1 MEEFSIG
8 AVVRQT
14 GYGAPTIRYFEA
26 IGLLP
31 PVHRTASGR
40 RLYRAEHLERLSF
53 IRNCRT
59 HGLTQKEVQALVALL
74 EAPDQ
79 PCGQVTDIVATHIV
93 KLKLRMESLAKLI
106 SGLEAATQTCDG
118 AAVSQCRIVKSLAA
132 AP

>member
-1 MEEFSIG
+1 MDEFSIG
-8 AVVRQT
+8 EACRQT

-31 PVHRTASGR
+31 PVHRTAAGR
-40 RLYRAEHLERLSF
+40 RVYWAEHLERLVF

-74 EAPDQ
+74 ETPDR
-79 PCGQVTDIVATHIV
+79 PCGEVTDIVGTHVV
-93 KLKLRMESLAKLI
+93 KLKAHMESLAKLI
-106 SGLEAATQTCDG
+106 AGLEAAAQTCDG
-118 AAVSQCRIVKSLAA
+118 AAVSRCRIVKSLAA